1 MKELADKKNKYQI
14 NKQAPK
20 SRSNQSTGFDI
31 GIQAS
36 FGDNFT
42 FLRKLNVAIL
52 IDFPLI

>member
-20 SRSNQSTGFDI
+20 SRSNQSTRFDI

-42 FLRKLNVAIL
+42 FLRKLKVAIL
-52 IDFPLI
+52 IDIPLI